1 MKKLLAIVVL
11 GLFLFGCNQ
20 NRNDEYSCRHQDKS
34 GEALYLNVF
43 KDRFNFASTN
53 YTIEKEMNDKFFAK
67 AKSTGQT
74 ATFYKRTK
82 KLKVSFQARDT
93 FLFDCE
99 QLN

>member
-1 MKKLLAIVVL
+1 MTIFIRIKKNEKTFSDRGSGFVIKRK
-11 GLFLFGCNQ
+11 CSIK
-20 NRNDEYSCRHQDKS
+20 RNDEYSCRHQDKS

-74 ATFYKRTK
+74 ATFYKE
-82 KLKVSFQARDT
+82 LK
-93 FLFDCE
+93 
-99 QLN
+99 N